1 MFYEKHIGCIFLVVL
16 TFILLPGFSSYF
28 FSFNKD
34 RVPLAKLN
42 QLKTKLDK
50 QAISVT
56 KIVGYTDSVGN
67 FYYNLDLSNR
77 RAKSIYDFLSY
88 DNQALFSTAEIDGR
102 GEVNFEGEKGR
113 KVVVYYNQKISYQIR
128 NAKVGENL
136 KINNLNFEPGTEI
149 LLPGSTPVL
158 TDLLEIMKEFP
169 NLVIAIEGHICCDIN
184 DETNLSTTR
193 AKVIYDYLVQHGI
206 KSARLSFSG
215 FGSTKPIYKLPEQND
230 LQQVSNR
237 RVEIR
242 VISKN

>member
-1 MFYEKHIGCIFLVVL
+1 MKSIFVVFFSLFSLSFYCQDSIVI
-16 TFILLPGFSSYF
+16 F

-88 DNQALFSTAEIDGR
+88 DNQSLFPTTEIDGR

-149 LLPGSTPVL
+149 LLPGSIPVL
-158 TDLLEIMKEFP
+158 TDLLKIMNEFP

-193 AKVIYDYLVQHGI
+193 AKVIYDYLVQYGI
-206 KSARLSFSG
+206 KSARLSFRG